1 MLNLCTLG
9 GSWSTIVPGIR
20 LHDETLENALRRSPG
35 HAAYLPSLG
44 CPFCQGHQLIVAV
57 PSSSHV
63 GMPLHAGVHKVGR
76 DNITMRKVSTGADVL
91 NDCHVPASHDLVH
104 SVTDTICGAKLHSHL
119 PTARQH
125 FSQLLRA
132 PRSRFNEGSSW
143 KRIGPRLSRKHM
155 CPRSQNT
162 SHCAQDSVGSKR

>member
-1 MLNLCTLG
+1 M
-9 GSWSTIVPGIR
+9 VPGIR
-20 LHDETLENALRRSPG
+20 LHDETLENALRRFPG

-44 CPFCQGHQLIVAV
+44 CPFCQGHQSIVAV
-57 PSSSHV
+57 PGSFHV

-119 PTARQH
+119 PAARQH
-125 FSQLLRA
+125 FSQWEEDCSQAVQQTRVPSLPKHLPLCTGQRCTQSLR
-132 PRSRFNEGSSW
+132 
-143 KRIGPRLSRKHM
+143 
-155 CPRSQNT
+155 
-162 SHCAQDSVGSKR
+162 VGRQSTAGKWYGEETWM